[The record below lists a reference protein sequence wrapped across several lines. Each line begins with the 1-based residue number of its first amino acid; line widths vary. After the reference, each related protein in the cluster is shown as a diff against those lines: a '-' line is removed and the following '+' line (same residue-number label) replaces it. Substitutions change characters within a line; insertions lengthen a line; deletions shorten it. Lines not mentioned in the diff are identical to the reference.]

1 MLEALSSQDEETL
14 QTGLAQL
21 VAAEL
26 LYQQGRPPRAKYL
39 FKHALIQDTAYAS
52 LLRSTRQRVHRQIAE
67 LLEARFPETVE
78 RQPEVV
84 AHHYTEAGL
93 HELAI
98 IYWQQAGQRA
108 GEQSANREAVH
119 HLTRGLELLAT
130 LPDRDERPQQELGF
144 QMVLGP
150 ALMATQGYAGRDV
163 ERAYARARQLCQ
175 QVGETPQLFPVL
187 WGLCRFYTTRGELQ
201 TARELEDQLLRL
213 AQRQDDPDLLMA
225 AHNALGQTLFYLG
238 EFALARTHL
247 EQGAATNK
255 K

>member
-1 MLEALSSQDEETL
+1 
-14 QTGLAQL
+14 
-21 VAAEL
+21 
-26 LYQQGRPPRAKYL
+26 
-39 FKHALIQDTAYAS
+39 
-52 LLRSTRQRVHRQIAE
+52 
-67 LLEARFPETVE
+67 
-78 RQPEVV
+78 
-84 AHHYTEAGL
+84 
-93 HELAI
+93 
-98 IYWQQAGQRA
+98 
-108 GEQSANREAVH
+108 
-119 HLTRGLELLAT
+119 LELLAT

-247 EQGAATNK
+247 EQGAALYEPQQHRSHALLYVTNPGLFCLTLVSWALWFLGYPEQALHRSQQACTLAQELAHPASQATTWYFAARLRIPRNSAT
-255 K
+255 

>member
-1 MLEALSSQDEETL
+1 LNRLERAQVEALVERQAGGKGLPAEVVAHIVGKTDGVPLYVEELTKMLLGSELLREEAEAYVLTGPLLTVAIPDTLQDSLMARLDQMNTAKEVEQLGSVLGREFAYEMLEALSSQDEETL

-98 IYWQQAGQRA
+98 IYWQ
-108 GEQSANREAVH
+108 
-119 HLTRGLELLAT
+119 
-130 LPDRDERPQQELGF
+130 
-144 QMVLGP
+144 
-150 ALMATQGYAGRDV
+150 
-163 ERAYARARQLCQ
+163 
-175 QVGETPQLFPVL
+175 
-187 WGLCRFYTTRGELQ
+187 
-201 TARELEDQLLRL
+201 
-213 AQRQDDPDLLMA
+213 
-225 AHNALGQTLFYLG
+225 
-238 EFALARTHL
+238 
-247 EQGAATNK
+247 
-255 K
+255 